1 MVHSMDWNKKILY
14 EFSRAIVLKFQ
25 KLWFTIT
32 EMLFFFSD
40 LEARC
45 LKSSH
50 WQGHTLYYW
59 SREELSLSSSSLRC
73 LLAILIILWLV
84 VHHFSHM
91 LILSLCVF
99 TSSFFCIR
107 LSVSKFL
114 LFITTA
120 VHIRFWPIL
129 ILTWLP
135 L

>member
-32 EMLFFFSD
+32 EMLFFFQIWRLD
-40 LEARC
+40 VWNQVIGRVI
-45 LKSSH
+45 
-50 WQGHTLYYW
+50 LYYW